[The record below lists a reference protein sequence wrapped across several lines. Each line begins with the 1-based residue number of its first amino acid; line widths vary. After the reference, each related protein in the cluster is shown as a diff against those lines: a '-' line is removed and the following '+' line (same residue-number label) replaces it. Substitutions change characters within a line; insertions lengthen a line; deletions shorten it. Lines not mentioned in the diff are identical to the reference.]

1 VGGAGDKVWRLCSG
15 SVYYQLAEPHLYERL
30 LTDNAGVESNAT
42 EEIERVSTISSF
54 FYLFSFFFKKIRS
67 RVTSPPP
74 PPPPRERPE
83 VCRGVCWRARV
94 V

>member
-30 LTDNAGVESNAT
+30 LADNAGVESNAT

-54 FYLFSFFFKKIRS
+54 LF
-67 RVTSPPP
+67 V
-74 PPPPRERPE
+74 
-83 VCRGVCWRARV
+83 
-94 V
+94 